1 VTDIPDL
8 PPDLHE
14 LDRRLRGVR
23 FEPRASLEAEILHRV
38 RRGERPAGGA
48 RPPVWYRRQGLL
60 GLAAGLVLAVG
71 LALGADTPG
80 LVMVDRCCFDLDGG
94 GPADDGVILL
104 AERDAAVRRM
114 RIYEDL
120 DRSGAFSPGD
130 VVRLDRGGRPTM
142 LDQPSTP
149 LVTTQH
155 CCVDLDG
162 GGPADDA
169 LLVIGVPPDRV
180 VMAAIY
186 EPASRDEPRQRPAHA
201 LQLR

>member
-1 VTDIPDL
+1 MTDGPDL
-8 PPDLHE
+8 PPDLRE

-23 FEPRASLEAEILHRV
+23 FEPRASLEAEILHRA
-38 RRGERPAGGA
+38 RRGELPDVA
-48 RPPVWYRRQGLL
+48 RPTVRRRRRALL
-60 GLAAGLVLAVG
+60 GLAAGVLLAVG
-71 LALGADTPG
+71 IGIVGRAPG
-80 LVMVDRCCFDLDGG
+80 LVRVDRCCFDLDGG
-94 GPADDGVILL
+94 GPADDGVVLL

-120 DRSGAFSPGD
+120 DRSRSFSPGD
-130 VVRLDRGGRPTM
+130 VIRLDRGGRPAL
-142 LDQPSTP
+142 LDQPATA
-149 LVTTQH
+149 LVTTRH

-162 GGPADDA
+162 GGPDDDA

-186 EPASRDEPRQRPAHA
+186 EQPAPGGGVEPARA

>member
-1 VTDIPDL
+1 VTDSPDL
-8 PPDLHE
+8 PSDLEE

-23 FEPRASLEAEILHRV
+23 FEPRASLEAEIIHRV
-38 RRGERPAGGA
+38 RRGELPAGGD
-48 RPPVWYRRQGLL
+48 RPPVWYRRQALI

-71 LALGADTPG
+71 IVLGADTPG

-114 RIYEDL
+114 RVYEDL
-120 DRSGAFSPGD
+120 DQSHSFSPGD

-142 LDQPSTP
+142 LGQPFTR
-149 LVTTQH
+149 LVTTQY

-162 GGPADDA
+162 GGPDDDG
-169 LLVIGVPPDRV
+169 LLVIGVPPDHV

-186 EPASRDEPRQRPAHA
+186 EHGSPEGS
-201 LQLR
+201 LR